1 MIKYP
6 VVLTENWRI
15 LRNLATGGVFNAA
28 GLGFAVYIFAI
39 CYPGIKAT
47 SAQLMDV
54 RSGLSTMA
62 DAGETSLFISVPSVL
77 LGLLVFARHGIVAA
91 VYRFQPLLVFLLIFS
106 SMIIFLSLAEAE
118 YLESSAQIVQY
129 GTTVACF
136 LLCLCFWQAPPEDV
150 DNALSMGFVALALS
164 LATAAFVQGFHEYR
178 WVGLIHPN
186 HYARYAY
193 VTLVLHSL
201 VVRRVS
207 LLVFLPCFAA
217 TYMVSARTI
226 MIGTLLF
233 YLGYMFFAHRQMFT
247 SRARQFANARVLA
260 ICLIALP
267 LALLVGS
274 LVFNTDRLFDKITTD
289 LALFD
294 PDRGLL
300 SGFTGRSDSWNA
312 FFDDMGN
319 FVIFGYGFRSSRY
332 GLHAVHSG
340 VLMYFMDFGLV
351 LGGILLTVII
361 GRAVYLIW
369 FGVRDHDD
377 RGLLCGLVIA
387 STLVMQWFEPDNF
400 NLGFMGSFFYML
412 VLGYAPRQYIVRR
425 SVAPQRR
432 YASTPSDPNVKLQPE
447 I

>member
-1 MIKYP
+1 MKYP
-6 VVLTENWRI
+6 VVITENWRI
-15 LRNLATGGVFNAA
+15 VRNLVGGGVFNAA
-28 GLGFAVYIFAI
+28 GLGFAIYIFAI

-47 SAQLMDV
+47 SAQLIDL

-62 DAGETSLFISVPSVL
+62 DAGESSLFISVPAVL
-77 LGLLVFARHGIVAA
+77 LGLLAFARHGVVAA

-106 SMIIFLSLAEAE
+106 SLIVFLSLAEAE

-129 GTTVACF
+129 ATTVACF
-136 LLCLCFWQAPPEDV
+136 LLCLCFWQASPDDV
-150 DNALSMGFVALALS
+150 DNALSMGFLALAIS
-164 LATAAFVQGFHEYR
+164 LTAAALVQGFHEYR

-193 VTLVLHSL
+193 VALVLHSL

-217 TYMVSARTI
+217 TYVVSARTI

-233 YLGYMFFAHRQMFT
+233 YLGYLAFAHRQMFT
-247 SRARQFANARVLA
+247 SRARQLANARVLG
-260 ICLIALP
+260 IGSIAFP
-267 LALLVGS
+267 LALLAGS
-274 LVFNTDRLFDKITTD
+274 LVFDTDRLFDKITTD

-312 FFDDMGN
+312 FFDDMSN
-319 FVIFGYGFRSSRY
+319 FVVFGYGFRSSRY
-332 GLHAVHSG
+332 GLHSVHSG

-351 LGGILLTVII
+351 LGGILLAVII
-361 GRAVYLIW
+361 GRAIYLIW
-369 FGVRDHDD
+369 FGAKDHDD
-377 RGLLCGLVIA
+377 RALICGLAIA
-387 STLVMQWFEPDNF
+387 STLVIQWFEPDNF

-412 VLGYAPRQYIVRR
+412 ILGYAPRQHVVRR
-425 SVAPQRR
+425 SEARQRR
-432 YASTPSDPNVKLQPE
+432 YAATPPDTKVNFQPE
-447 I
+447 G